1 MRAYMEREQK
11 SLFLF
16 NRTVTILSYCRNI
29 SALYFP
35 NNACLE
41 ENAVVSAA
49 DKQKILVVDD
59 EHDILELLSYNLT
72 KEGFDVST
80 AADGE
85 EGLKKVRGGTFD
97 LVVLDLMMPGIQG
110 IELCRILRNDPKT
123 KHIPIIML
131 TAKTDE
137 VDRILGLEMGADDY
151 ITKPFSPREV
161 VARIKAV
168 LRRSSKKSSDE
179 EHIAVGDLVI
189 NLETYSVTRK
199 GVNLNLSP
207 TEFKLLRFLV
217 EKRGKIYN
225 REQLLNAVWKDEGY
239 VEPRTVDVHISRLRT
254 QIEEDPAN
262 PVYIK
267 TRRGHGYYFEV
278 TPQDGA

>member
-1 MRAYMEREQK
+1 MV
-11 SLFLF
+11 
-16 NRTVTILSYCRNI
+16 TV
-29 SALYFP
+29 
-35 NNACLE
+35 
-41 ENAVVSAA
+41 A

-59 EHDILELLSYNLT
+59 EQDILELLSYNLA

-80 AADGE
+80 VADGE
-85 EGLKKVRGGTFD
+85 EGLKKVRGGIFD

-110 IELCRILRNDPKT
+110 LELCRILRNDPKT

-137 VDRILGLEMGADDY
+137 VDRVLGLEMGADDY
-151 ITKPFSPREV
+151 IRKPFSPREV

-168 LRRSSKKSSDE
+168 LRRSLKKSSE
-179 EHIAVGDLVI
+179 EDRIVVGDLVI
-189 NLETYSVTRK
+189 NLETYAVIKR
-199 GVNLNLSP
+199 GAVLNLSP

-225 REQLLNAVWKDEGY
+225 REQLLNAVWKDEGH

-254 QIEEDPAN
+254 QIEKDPAN
-262 PVYIK
+262 PIYIK
-267 TRRGHGYYFEV
+267 TRRGHGYYFEEM
-278 TPQDGA
+278 PQDVA